1 MKLGIL
7 FAMAMLTAGA
17 ETLHYNINWQSG
29 LPLGE
34 ATLKASQAAP
44 STSSEAPDSGDGG
57 RWSFEATLD
66 AAVPGVTMRDEYRSK
81 SDGKFCSQQLDR
93 VVMRGQKKSTEKEIF
108 DQKAKQVKRETAGG
122 GKTDM
127 QAPECAHDALAFLQF
142 VRQELAAGRLVQS
155 QAIFFGAKYDVQVQY
170 IGTESIKLAKNDN
183 KPVEADKVRTSIRG
197 PKADYTIEILFSHD
211 AARTPLLARLPLA
224 LGTFT
229 VELAE

>member
-1 MKLGIL
+1 MKKWIL
-7 FAMAMLTAGA
+7 IVVATLPAGA

-34 ATLKASQAAP
+34 ATLKASKSAP
-44 STSSEAPDSGDGG
+44 ATSSEAPDSGDGG
-57 RWSFEATLD
+57 KWSFELMLD
-66 AAVPGVTMRDEYRSK
+66 AAVPGVTMRDQYRSK
-81 SDGKFCSQQLDR
+81 ADAKFCSSQLDR
-93 VVMRGQKKSTEKEIF
+93 EVVRGQKKSTEKETF
-108 DQKAKQVKRETAGG
+108 DQSKKQVKRESPGG
-122 GKTDM
+122 GHSEMT
-127 QAPECAHDALAFLQF
+127 APECAHDALAFLQF

-155 QAIFFGAKYDVQVQY
+155 QPVFFGAKYDVQVQY
-170 IGTESIKLAKNDN
+170 IGTESVKLAKNDN